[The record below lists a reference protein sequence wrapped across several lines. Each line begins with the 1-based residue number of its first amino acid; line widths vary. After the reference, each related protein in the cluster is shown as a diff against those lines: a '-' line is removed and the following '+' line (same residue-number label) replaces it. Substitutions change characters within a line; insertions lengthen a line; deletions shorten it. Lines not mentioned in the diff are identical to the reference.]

1 MSVPGHL
8 RVATRRSEL
17 AVIQTT
23 QWMDKIV
30 QLVPDLTYEL
40 VEIDSAG
47 DLQPERHLSDFGGK
61 GIFSR
66 TLEVA
71 LAEDKADLAIHSLKD
86 LSVNMD
92 PFFSLPALSQRGNPY
107 DVLVTAKGRSLA
119 ELPTKAVAGTGSP
132 RRLMQL
138 KRHYPKWDVIPLRGN
153 VRTRLDKLK
162 RGDYDVIVLALAG
175 LERLGIEIDNHP
187 DFDFVPL
194 NETFMVPACG
204 QGILAIQTL
213 SERTELNR
221 FLASVAD
228 DKLTRLCYEAER
240 SVVRHLGASC
250 QAPVA
255 TFAKVEGEKIV
266 LYAIN
271 GLGGVDFT
279 REIREPVGD
288 ARTLELDEMKIK
300 KALNHLTGKVYL
312 VGAGPGDAGLFT
324 LKGRELLETADA
336 VVFDRLGTGE
346 LTGFINPKADR
357 IYVGKRA
364 GNHAMKQEQICELL
378 VQLAREGKKTVR
390 LKGGDPFVFGRGGEE
405 LLILHE
411 NGIPFEVVP
420 GVTSSVAAPAYAGI
434 PVTHR
439 GLASSVHIITA
450 HEGEGGKSDA
460 LDYDDLAKIEGTLVF
475 MMGVKNLPHVAQG
488 LLAAGKDPLT
498 PCAMVSN
505 GTLNRQK
512 VLHSVLNNLVK
523 DAEEAA
529 IRPPAVIIVGEVAAL
544 GETINWFEPS
554 SIDGP
559 LAGKH
564 ILVTR
569 SKPPQTAKRGRS
581 FADFIEARGGVPF
594 ELSLIRLFTPVEMQE
609 HLDHNLSLLF
619 NIPVEMMTTDEKEL
633 LERLATAPSRWFILT
648 SAHGVDCFFT
658 ALDRLQVDRRD
669 LANWRFAV
677 IGSATA
683 AAVRSYGYTP
693 DLLPKV
699 FDSSH
704 LTEALI
710 SQLDER
716 DLVVAVRAASGSPVL
731 PTEMARQGRFFLDLP
746 AYDTCSDEL
755 AYHLLSET
763 LNYADAVTFTSSSG
777 VRAFVAGLENGG
789 ISLEDD
795 IIKKLDIFAIGPV
808 TAETCRTAGLMPTAV
823 ADVFTMEGLADTMAR
838 YYTKNRL

>member
-1 MSVPGHL
+1 M
-8 RVATRRSEL
+8 
-17 AVIQTT
+17 
-23 QWMDKIV
+23 
-30 QLVPDLTYEL
+30 
-40 VEIDSAG
+40 
-47 DLQPERHLSDFGGK
+47 
-61 GIFSR
+61 
-66 TLEVA
+66 
-71 LAEDKADLAIHSLKD
+71 
-86 LSVNMD
+86 
-92 PFFSLPALSQRGNPY
+92 
-107 DVLVTAKGRSLA
+107 
-119 ELPTKAVAGTGSP
+119 
-132 RRLMQL
+132 
-138 KRHYPKWDVIPLRGN
+138 
-153 VRTRLDKLK
+153 
-162 RGDYDVIVLALAG
+162 
-175 LERLGIEIDNHP
+175 
-187 DFDFVPL
+187 
-194 NETFMVPACG
+194 
-204 QGILAIQTL
+204 
-213 SERTELNR
+213 
-221 FLASVAD
+221 
-228 DKLTRLCYEAER
+228 
-240 SVVRHLGASC
+240 
-250 QAPVA
+250 
-255 TFAKVEGEKIV
+255 
-266 LYAIN
+266 
-271 GLGGVDFT
+271 
-279 REIREPVGD
+279 
-288 ARTLELDEMKIK
+288 
-300 KALNHLTGKVYL
+300 
-312 VGAGPGDAGLFT
+312 
-324 LKGRELLETADA
+324 
-336 VVFDRLGTGE
+336 
-346 LTGFINPKADR
+346 
-357 IYVGKRA
+357 
-364 GNHAMKQEQICELL
+364 
-378 VQLAREGKKTVR
+378 
-390 LKGGDPFVFGRGGEE
+390 
-405 LLILHE
+405 
-411 NGIPFEVVP
+411 
-420 GVTSSVAAPAYAGI
+420 
-434 PVTHR
+434 
-439 GLASSVHIITA
+439 
-450 HEGEGGKSDA
+450 
-460 LDYDDLAKIEGTLVF
+460 
-475 MMGVKNLPHVAQG
+475 
-488 LLAAGKDPLT
+488 
-498 PCAMVSN
+498 
-505 GTLNRQK
+505 
-512 VLHSVLNNLVK
+512 
-523 DAEEAA
+523 EEAA

-763 LNYADAVTFTSSSG
+763 LNMPMRLHLLVRPGSG
-777 VRAFVAGLENGG
+777 LCSRLENGG

-823 ADVFTMEGLADTMAR
+823 ADVLRWKVWLIPWLVTTL
-838 YYTKNRL
+838 K